1 MIPKH
6 HPILTISQRIIHRS
20 SYFIGIEIHS
30 FQSSS
35 DKIKLLTKNSI
46 IQSLYLTGESGQKKT
61 ERYFRSVFFCYLLSH
76 IFFFYFRSLTNSLTD
91 IVDFCTTNFT
101 TTSYFDF
108 FDNRRMYRES
118 FFNSNSER

>member
-20 SYFIGIEIHS
+20 SYFTGIEIHS

-35 DKIKLLTKNSI
+35 DEIKLLTKNSI
-46 IQSLYLTGESGQKKT
+46 IQSLYLTDECGQKKQNGI
-61 ERYFRSVFFCYLLSH
+61 SVLFFCYLLSH